1 MEREIFLIII
11 AGIIIAIIQGCR
23 RSNLEPTQEDQESA
37 DVRVLGQV
45 RPDQIEP
52 YERMPEVRRPGEPL
66 WANHRLYEGLPE
78 QPPQQRPWQNDRA
91 IEEIIAS
98 MNNVNTPPAQRNVR
112 RQRNQRTSNLE
123 DPFAEGS
130 AEGWTYEG
138 GQRRSV

>member
-1 MEREIFLIII
+1 MEKEILLVIV

-45 RPDQIEP
+45 LPDQIEP

-78 QPPQQRPWQNDRA
+78 QPPQQRFWHNDRT
-91 IEEIIAS
+91 IEEIIAL
-98 MNNVNTPPAQRNVR
+98 MGTTNTPPAQRN
-112 RQRNQRTSNLE
+112 QQPGNLE
-123 DPFAEGS
+123 DPFAEGR